1 VAGTV
6 TAQYIQ
12 KRDLR
17 TLLLVGASQ
26 SNRGIAK
33 NAWGRKLVLRS
44 EARLVKN
51 GPRGKMEEVGVK
63 IGLVEEKKPGG
74 PEDLLLQ
81 MYRVE
86 KHGEESDGLH
96 CRGVTLAF
104 SGYVSALRGYQ
115 EVELVVNS
123 RVFNI

>member
-17 TLLLVGASQ
+17 TVLLVGASQ

-51 GPRGKMEEVGVK
+51 GRGERWRK
-63 IGLVEEKKPGG
+63 LVWKLG
-74 PEDLLLQ
+74 
-81 MYRVE
+81 
-86 KHGEESDGLH
+86 
-96 CRGVTLAF
+96 
-104 SGYVSALRGYQ
+104 
-115 EVELVVNS
+115 
-123 RVFNI
+123 